1 MPPRMGTIS
10 GLHAHGP
17 HGGTGVVD
25 ELHVGQQLFLHIIVA
40 VLQLQPEGVLA
51 PNAVEVTDGVFHE
64 GLAGLELLTVVVT
77 DDGVEHHL
85 RLVAGDV
92 GDVVEALVALGV
104 GGSLRLR
111 QQGDELVGHEDGVF
125 HLILGGAG
133 VDVDAVDGEGH
144 GGGVEVL
151 ILDLSQLSAV
161 HGIGGL
167 GGEFGGVEV
176 VGTLAH
182 LLVGGEADGDGAVGD
197 LRGGPAD
204 TRRR

>member
-1 MPPRMGTIS
+1 M
-10 GLHAHGP
+10 
-17 HGGTGVVD
+17 
-25 ELHVGQQLFLHIIVA
+25 
-40 VLQLQPEGVLA
+40 
-51 PNAVEVTDGVFHE
+51 
-64 GLAGLELLTVVVT
+64 
-77 DDGVEHHL
+77 
-85 RLVAGDV
+85 
-92 GDVVEALVALGV
+92 VEALVALGV

-151 ILDLSQLSAV
+151 VLDLAQLSAV

-167 GGEFGGVEV
+167 GGEFGGVKV

-182 LLVGGEADGDGAVGD
+182 SSSGVKQTATVRWGTSGWASRYSQAVTISAT
-197 LRGGPAD
+197 PALSSAPSSVVPSV
-204 TRRR
+204 TMSSCPT